1 MDLPIDRGIA
11 LEAEDD
17 FIERRNYRK
26 GVLIVGCVG
35 AALLA
40 ASAIIYMPLVLLDFP
55 NYWLGTYYAYPYA
68 IVLPAV
74 VLFAGTLLYSFAYL
88 GFYMNHKSG
97 MGITT
102 FLYALVASGLFL
114 LMLLLSIK
122 KWVYLDEYTLDSG
135 LAWSAF
141 GVLSAVFFLIG
152 IALIVDSP
160 NFKEK
165 SVMISSGIMHIIAG
179 SLIVIHI
186 TSMVVPVGWVV
197 LFVAA
202 ALFVVGLSGSM
213 REGKIEPAPKVA
225 ARAPG
230 PRPGPYSPQ
239 RVQSFCPYCGHRSLG
254 TPFCAFCGKRVP

>member
-1 MDLPIDRGIA
+1 M
-11 LEAEDD
+11 ETEED
-17 FIERRNYRK
+17 FTERRDYRK
-26 GVLIVGCVG
+26 GVLVVGSVG

-55 NYWLGTYYAYPYA
+55 DYWLGTYYAYPYA
-68 IVLPAV
+68 IVLPAT
-74 VLFAGTLLYSFAYL
+74 VLFVGMLLHSFAYL

-102 FLYALVASGLFL
+102 FLYSLVASGLFL
-114 LMLLLSIK
+114 LMLLLSVSR
-122 KWVYLDEYTLDSG
+122 WVLIDEYTVDLG

-141 GVLSAVFFLIG
+141 GVLTAAFFLIG
-152 IALIVDSP
+152 ISLIVDSP

-165 SVMISSGIMHIIAG
+165 SVMISSGIMYIIAG
-179 SLIVIHI
+179 SLIIIHI

-213 REGKIEPAPKVA
+213 RKGRIEPAPKA
-225 ARAPG
+225 EARAAGAG
-230 PRPGPYSPQ
+230 PDLYRPQKAP
-239 RVQSFCPYCGHRSLG
+239 SFCPYCGRRSLG

>member
-1 MDLPIDRGIA
+1 MESEGS
-11 LEAEDD
+11 
-17 FIERRNYRK
+17 FKERRNYRK
-26 GVLIVGCVG
+26 GVLIVGSVG

-40 ASAIIYMPLVLLDFP
+40 ASAVIYMPLVLLDFP

-68 IVLPAV
+68 IVLPAI
-74 VLFAGTLLYSFAYL
+74 VLFVGMLLHSFAYV

-102 FLYALVASGLFL
+102 FLFALVASGLFL
-114 LMLLLSIK
+114 LMLLLSVRI
-122 KWVYLDEYTLDSG
+122 WIPSGEYTLDFG

-141 GVLSAVFFLIG
+141 GVLSAAFFLIG
-152 IALIVDSP
+152 ISLIVDSP

-165 SVMISSGIMHIIAG
+165 SVMISSGIMYIIAG

-186 TSMVVPVGWVV
+186 TSMVVPIGWVV

-202 ALFVVGLSGSM
+202 ALFIVGLSGSM
-213 REGKIEPAPKVA
+213 KEGEIEPASKVA
-225 ARAPG
+225 ARAAG
-230 PRPGPYSPQ
+230 ARPGPYAPQ
-239 RVQSFCPYCGHRSLG
+239 RAPSFCPYCGRRTLG